1 MGYNNTQNIMTSNET
16 HFTVA
21 IDNLIISEGISFNI
35 SQKPRFKNLLNLS
48 RTVSNSYQPPNRV
61 LISKDIL
68 YVIHDHNMESNL
80 SLILKQS
87 DIFGFLYLGDGD
99 TISGIPLLNILVSGK
114 NRPVDLLELFC
125 FKFHLADGG
134 EKDGSFICNRF
145 LNHI

>member
-80 SLILKQS
+80 SLILK
-87 DIFGFLYLGDGD
+87 
-99 TISGIPLLNILVSGK
+99 
-114 NRPVDLLELFC
+114 
-125 FKFHLADGG
+125 
-134 EKDGSFICNRF
+134 
-145 LNHI
+145 